1 LKVIH
6 YKEVEPK
13 YYESETAKNAWGRV
27 VIGQADG
34 AKNFCMRIFE
44 LHEGGSSALHQHD
57 WEHEVFVHSGHG
69 VVLINGDTVEL
80 GPGSVVFIPGGQ
92 EHQLKNNCKEP
103 LVFVCVIPSDAPEL

>member
-1 LKVIH
+1 MGS
-6 YKEVEPK
+6 Y
-13 YYESETAKNAWGRV
+13 S
-27 VIGQADG
+27 GQADG
-34 AKNFCMRIFE
+34 AKNFCMRVFE
-44 LHEGGSSALHQHD
+44 LHEGGSSALHQHY

-92 EHQLKNNCKEP
+92 EHQLKNNGKEP